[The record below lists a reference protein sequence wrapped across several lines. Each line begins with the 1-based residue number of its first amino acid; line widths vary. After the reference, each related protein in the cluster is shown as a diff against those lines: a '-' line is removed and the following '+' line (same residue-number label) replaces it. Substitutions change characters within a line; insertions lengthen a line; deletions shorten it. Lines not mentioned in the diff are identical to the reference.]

1 MADSI
6 ELNEQHG
13 RFYLVWCVDG
23 DFGAQVGEGGLS
35 QGAVDDKLLHARRAG
50 DQGDTEYWAVESCV
64 ASDVAIQRDE
74 RGYFWESATVATKA
88 LRAARAV
95 LKMERLRV
103 KNKETPWPEWALQA
117 KAAGWT
123 APKNWKP

>member
-50 DQGDTEYWAVESCV
+50 DQGDTEYWAVTVMTLRDKCV
-64 ASDVAIQRDE
+64 FRVRL
-74 RGYFWESATVATKA
+74 
-88 LRAARAV
+88 LRNP
-95 LKMERLRV
+95 LY
-103 KNKETPWPEWALQA
+103 
-117 KAAGWT
+117 GHIF
-123 APKNWKP
+123 